1 MHSFKK
7 CTDFI
12 DSMHS
17 FKKCT
22 DFIDTLSEL
31 EELKILMNEIIQQNK
46 QLIQK
51 IENDEQKQVNL
62 LRNL

>member
-1 MHSFKK
+1 MNSFKK

-12 DSMHS
+12 D
-17 FKKCT
+17 
-22 DFIDTLSEL
+22 ILSEL
-31 EELKILMNEIIQQNK
+31 EEMKIRMNEIIQQNK
-46 QLIQK
+46 QLIEK

>member
-1 MHSFKK
+1 
-7 CTDFI
+7 
-12 DSMHS
+12 MHS